1 VIEVDCNLRSVGLA
15 EDEIRIDAEDAL
27 GAVEGLEVRRMFSG
41 WGFYRRG
48 LLFAAAWKGEFR
60 FRTRQD
66 GRWIYEVVDRELLG
80 RPGELVSVAR
90 AILARLEAEP
100 AARTG
105 KRSDA
110 ARRGQWQ
117 RTVTWQRTAWKSAA
131 RPRPRPARYQPGL
144 TEPGLGERHVRMS
157 DERAVIICGL
167 AVRPSART
175 DWARGHPCE
184 DVCGGSGAGW
194 ISFELSMVSQAR
206 RLLMTRPECTR

>member
-1 VIEVDCNLRSVGLA
+1 MSDSRGEASGPMLRLVMLHHGIAALGRRSWHCVTEADGNLRSVGLA

-27 GAVEGLEVRRMFSG
+27 GAVEGLEVRRVFAG

-48 LLFAAAWKGEFR
+48 LLFAAAWDGEFR

-80 RPGELVSVAR
+80 RPDELVSVAR

-110 ARRGQWQ
+110 ARRGQ
-117 RTVTWQRTAWKSAA
+117 
-131 RPRPRPARYQPGL
+131 
-144 TEPGLGERHVRMS
+144 
-157 DERAVIICGL
+157 
-167 AVRPSART
+167 
-175 DWARGHPCE
+175 
-184 DVCGGSGAGW
+184 
-194 ISFELSMVSQAR
+194 
-206 RLLMTRPECTR
+206 

>member
-1 VIEVDCNLRSVGLA
+1 VGLA

-100 AARTG
+100 AAARTG
-105 KRSDA
+105 KRSDS
-110 ARRGQWQ
+110 ARRGQ
-117 RTVTWQRTAWKSAA
+117 
-131 RPRPRPARYQPGL
+131 
-144 TEPGLGERHVRMS
+144 
-157 DERAVIICGL
+157 
-167 AVRPSART
+167 
-175 DWARGHPCE
+175 
-184 DVCGGSGAGW
+184 
-194 ISFELSMVSQAR
+194 
-206 RLLMTRPECTR
+206 